1 MLLLFTDGLYEVED
15 ARGELY
21 DQNLLLETVT
31 RQRAL
36 PTRELF
42 QEILQEARTFSAS
55 GAFLDDVCL
64 VAVEVC
70 RLSGETAHCAGEPQT
85 ALQIA

>member
-21 DQNLLLETVT
+21 DQTLLLDTVA

-42 QEILQEARTFSAS
+42 REILEEARTFSAS

-70 RLSGETAHCAGEPQT
+70 RLAGAGSGCSGVPQETLFA
-85 ALQIA
+85 